1 MHLVQQSTIVDEA
14 LVVLVVTF
22 SIPQSSHVP
31 IAIPHVHITSFLRRY
46 LKPMAFSIIMGSEV
60 DKSSIDKNIILKVDN
75 SNDAIQNLK
84 EEYSELSEQAQ
95 QLLTDKLFLEN
106 ECSRLKK
113 RANRLDEELSNLR
126 SPPFVIG
133 HLQDKINDNAI
144 VRSSNGTVFLVTV
157 NSFIDQSKLV
167 PGARVALNQDNL
179 SVIDVLDDAWD
190 PLVSRA
196 EIIDSPN
203 VKYSDIG
210 GLEDQIHQVRQAIE
224 LPIENPEAFVK
235 FGIESPKGVL
245 LAGPPGTG
253 KTLLAKAVA
262 TSTNAT
268 FLGIVGSELAQKYIG
283 EGGRMVRELFDLA
296 SQRAPSIIFI
306 DEIDSIGSK
315 RLDSTTSGD
324 REVQRT
330 LMQLLAEMDGF
341 DSVKDVKIIAA
352 TNRPELL
359 DAALLRSGRFDRIV
373 TLPLPDKDA
382 RKSIIQVHIKNTPLS
397 KDIDLNFISQK
408 TDGFS
413 GAEIK
418 SMVVEAAMK
427 AISDNRNKVKKS
439 DFIKAIEI
447 INKKKNDSPNSAA
460 EALYS

>member
-1 MHLVQQSTIVDEA
+1 MS
-14 LVVLVVTF
+14 
-22 SIPQSSHVP
+22 
-31 IAIPHVHITSFLRRY
+31 
-46 LKPMAFSIIMGSEV
+46 SEV
-60 DKSSIDKNIILKVDN
+60 DESGFIKNEISINDN
-75 SNDAIQNLK
+75 SDSIKDIKKNFLL
-84 EEYSELSEQAQ
+84 LSEKAQ
-95 QLLTDKLFLEN
+95 QLLTDKIFLEN

-113 RANRLDEELSNLR
+113 RANRLEEELSNLHA
-126 SPPFVIG
+126 PPFVVG
-133 HLQDKINDNAI
+133 HLQDIVNDNAI
-144 VRSSNGTVFLVTV
+144 VRSSNGTVFLVSI
-157 NSFIDQSKLV
+157 NKHIEKSKLI

-179 SVIDVLDDAWD
+179 SIIDVLNDAWD
-190 PLVSRA
+190 PLISSA
-196 EIIDSPN
+196 EIIESPDISFN
-203 VKYSDIG
+203 DIG
-210 GLEDQIHQVRQAIE
+210 GLNEQIKQIRQAIE
-224 LPIENPEAFVK
+224 LPIENPAAFDK
-235 FGIESPKGVL
+235 FGIESPKGIL

-262 TSTNAT
+262 SSTNAT

-296 SQRAPSIIFI
+296 SQKAPSIIFI

-341 DSVKDVKIIAA
+341 ESVKNVKIIAA

-382 RKSIIQVHIKNTPLS
+382 RESILAVHTKNTPLS
-397 KDIDLNFISQK
+397 KNVDLNFISNK

-413 GAEIK
+413 GAELK
-418 SMVVEAAMK
+418 SVIVEAAMN
-427 AISDNRNKVKKS
+427 AISDNRNKVNKS
-439 DFIKAIEI
+439 DIVKSIEI
-447 INKKKNDSPNSAA
+447 INKKKNESPINST
-460 EALYS
+460 ENLYR

>member
-1 MHLVQQSTIVDEA
+1 MS
-14 LVVLVVTF
+14 
-22 SIPQSSHVP
+22 
-31 IAIPHVHITSFLRRY
+31 
-46 LKPMAFSIIMGSEV
+46 SEV
-60 DKSSIDKNIILKVDN
+60 DESGFIKNDISINDN
-75 SNDAIQNLK
+75 SDSIKDIKKNFLL
-84 EEYSELSEQAQ
+84 LSEKAQ
-95 QLLTDKLFLEN
+95 QLLTDKIFLEN

-113 RANRLDEELSNLR
+113 RANRLEEELSNLHA
-126 SPPFVIG
+126 PPFVVG
-133 HLQDKINDNAI
+133 HLQDIVNDNAI
-144 VRSSNGTVFLVTV
+144 VRSSNGTVFLVSI
-157 NSFIDQSKLV
+157 NKHIEKSKLI

-179 SVIDVLDDAWD
+179 SIIDVLNDAWD
-190 PLVSRA
+190 PLISSA
-196 EIIDSPN
+196 EIIESPDISFN
-203 VKYSDIG
+203 DIG
-210 GLEDQIHQVRQAIE
+210 GLNEQIKQIRQAIE
-224 LPIENPEAFVK
+224 LPIENPAAFDK
-235 FGIESPKGVL
+235 FGIESPKGIL

-262 TSTNAT
+262 SSTNAT

-296 SQRAPSIIFI
+296 SQKAPSIIFI

-341 DSVKDVKIIAA
+341 ESVKNVKIIAA

-382 RKSIIQVHIKNTPLS
+382 RESILTVHTKNTPLS
-397 KDIDLNFISQK
+397 KNVDLNFISNK

-413 GAEIK
+413 GAELK
-418 SMVVEAAMK
+418 SVIVEAAMI
-427 AISDNRNKVKKS
+427 AISDNRNKVNKS
-439 DFIKAIEI
+439 DIVKSIEI
-447 INKKKNDSPNSAA
+447 INKKKNESPINST
-460 EALYS
+460 ENLYR

>member
-1 MHLVQQSTIVDEA
+1 
-14 LVVLVVTF
+14 
-22 SIPQSSHVP
+22 
-31 IAIPHVHITSFLRRY
+31 
-46 LKPMAFSIIMGSEV
+46 
-60 DKSSIDKNIILKVDN
+60 
-75 SNDAIQNLK
+75 
-84 EEYSELSEQAQ
+84 
-95 QLLTDKLFLEN
+95 
-106 ECSRLKK
+106 LKK

>member
-1 MHLVQQSTIVDEA
+1 MS
-14 LVVLVVTF
+14 
-22 SIPQSSHVP
+22 
-31 IAIPHVHITSFLRRY
+31 
-46 LKPMAFSIIMGSEV
+46 SEV
-60 DKSSIDKNIILKVDN
+60 DESGFIKNDISINDN
-75 SNDAIQNLK
+75 SDSIKDIKKNFLL
-84 EEYSELSEQAQ
+84 LSEKAQ
-95 QLLTDKLFLEN
+95 QLLTDKIFLEN

-113 RANRLDEELSNLR
+113 RANRLEEELSNLHA
-126 SPPFVIG
+126 PPFVVG
-133 HLQDKINDNAI
+133 HLQDIVNDNAI
-144 VRSSNGTVFLVTV
+144 VRSSNGTVFLVSI
-157 NSFIDQSKLV
+157 NKHIEKSKLV

-179 SVIDVLDDAWD
+179 SIIDVLNDAWD
-190 PLVSRA
+190 PLISSA
-196 EIIDSPN
+196 EIIESPDISFN
-203 VKYSDIG
+203 DIG
-210 GLEDQIHQVRQAIE
+210 GLNEQIKQIRQAIE
-224 LPIENPEAFVK
+224 LPIENPAAFDK
-235 FGIESPKGVL
+235 FGIESPKGIL

-262 TSTNAT
+262 SSTNAT

-296 SQRAPSIIFI
+296 SQKAPSIIFI

-341 DSVKDVKIIAA
+341 ESVKNVKIIAA

-382 RKSIIQVHIKNTPLS
+382 RESILTVHTKNTPLS
-397 KDIDLNFISQK
+397 KNVDLNFISNK

-413 GAEIK
+413 GAELK
-418 SMVVEAAMK
+418 SVIVEAAMI
-427 AISDNRNKVKKS
+427 AISDNRNKVNKS
-439 DFIKAIEI
+439 DIVKSIEI
-447 INKKKNDSPNSAA
+447 INKKKNESPINST
-460 EALYS
+460 ENLYR

>member
-1 MHLVQQSTIVDEA
+1 MS
-14 LVVLVVTF
+14 
-22 SIPQSSHVP
+22 
-31 IAIPHVHITSFLRRY
+31 
-46 LKPMAFSIIMGSEV
+46 SEV
-60 DKSSIDKNIILKVDN
+60 DESGSIKNDISINDN
-75 SNDAIQNLK
+75 SDSIKDIKKNFSL
-84 EEYSELSEQAQ
+84 LSEKAQ
-95 QLLTDKLFLEN
+95 QLLTDKIFLEN

-113 RANRLDEELSNLR
+113 RANRLEEELSNLHA
-126 SPPFVIG
+126 PPFVVG
-133 HLQDKINDNAI
+133 HLQDTVNDNAI
-144 VRSSNGTVFLVTV
+144 VRSSNGTVFLVSI
-157 NSFIDQSKLV
+157 NKHIEKSKLI

-179 SVIDVLDDAWD
+179 SIIDVLNDAWD
-190 PLVSRA
+190 PLISSA
-196 EIIDSPN
+196 EIIESPDISFN
-203 VKYSDIG
+203 DIG
-210 GLEDQIHQVRQAIE
+210 GLNEQIKQIRQAIE
-224 LPIENPEAFVK
+224 LPIENPAAFDK
-235 FGIESPKGVL
+235 FGIESPKGIL

-262 TSTNAT
+262 SSTNAT

-296 SQRAPSIIFI
+296 SQKAPSIIFI

-341 DSVKDVKIIAA
+341 ESVKNVKIIAA

-382 RKSIIQVHIKNTPLS
+382 RESILTVHTKNTPLS
-397 KDIDLNFISQK
+397 KNVDLNFISNK

-413 GAEIK
+413 GAELK
-418 SMVVEAAMK
+418 SVIVEAAMI
-427 AISDNRNKVKKS
+427 AISDNRNKVNKS
-439 DFIKAIEI
+439 DIVKSIEI
-447 INKKKNDSPNSAA
+447 INKKKNESPINST
-460 EALYS
+460 ENLYR

>member
-1 MHLVQQSTIVDEA
+1 MS
-14 LVVLVVTF
+14 
-22 SIPQSSHVP
+22 
-31 IAIPHVHITSFLRRY
+31 
-46 LKPMAFSIIMGSEV
+46 SEV
-60 DKSSIDKNIILKVDN
+60 DKSGFIKNDIPINDNNSDSI
-75 SNDAIQNLK
+75 K
-84 EEYSELSEQAQ
+84 EIKKDFLLLSEKAQ
-95 QLLTDKLFLEN
+95 QLLTDKIFLEN

-113 RANRLDEELSNLR
+113 RANRLEEELSNLHA
-126 SPPFVIG
+126 PPFVVG
-133 HLQDKINDNAI
+133 HLQDTMNDNAI
-144 VRSSNGTVFLVTV
+144 VRSSNGTVFLVSI
-157 NSFIDQSKLV
+157 NKQIEKSKLI

-179 SVIDVLDDAWD
+179 SIIDVLNDAWD
-190 PLVSRA
+190 PLVSSA
-196 EIIDSPN
+196 EIIESPDVN
-203 VKYSDIG
+203 FEDIG
-210 GLEDQIHQVRQAIE
+210 GLNDQIKQIRQAIE
-224 LPIENPEAFVK
+224 LPIENPAAFDK

-262 TSTNAT
+262 SSTNAT

-296 SQRAPSIIFI
+296 SQKAPSIIFI

-341 DSVKDVKIIAA
+341 DSVKNVKIIAA

-373 TLPLPDKDA
+373 TLPLPDKNA
-382 RKSIIQVHIKNTPLS
+382 RVSILNVHTKNTPLS
-397 KDIDLNFISQK
+397 KNVDLNFISNK

-413 GAEIK
+413 GAELK
-418 SMVVEAAMK
+418 SVIVEAAMS
-427 AISDNRNKVKKS
+427 AISDDRNKVNKTDILKS
-439 DFIKAIEI
+439 IEI
-447 INKKKNDSPNSAA
+447 ISKKKNENPVNST
-460 EALYS
+460 ENLYR

>member
-1 MHLVQQSTIVDEA
+1 MS
-14 LVVLVVTF
+14 
-22 SIPQSSHVP
+22 
-31 IAIPHVHITSFLRRY
+31 
-46 LKPMAFSIIMGSEV
+46 SEV
-60 DKSSIDKNIILKVDN
+60 DKSGFIKNDIPINDNNSDSIKDIK
-75 SNDAIQNLK
+75 K
-84 EEYSELSEQAQ
+84 EFLLLSEKAQ
-95 QLLTDKLFLEN
+95 QLLTDKIFLEN

-113 RANRLDEELSNLR
+113 RANRLEEELSNLHA
-126 SPPFVIG
+126 PPFVVG
-133 HLQDKINDNAI
+133 YLQDRINDNAI
-144 VRSSNGTVFLVTV
+144 VRSSNGTVFFVSINTHV
-157 NSFIDQSKLV
+157 DYNKLI

-179 SVIDVLDDAWD
+179 SIIDVLNDAWD
-190 PLVSRA
+190 PLVSSA
-196 EIIDSPN
+196 EIIESPD
-203 VKYSDIG
+203 VSFEDVG
-210 GLEDQIHQVRQAIE
+210 GLSEQIKQIRQAIE
-224 LPIENPEAFVK
+224 LPIENPAAFDK

-262 TSTNAT
+262 SSTNAT

-341 DSVKDVKIIAA
+341 ESVKNVKIIAA

-373 TLPLPDKDA
+373 TLPLPDKNA
-382 RKSIIQVHIKNTPLS
+382 RVSILNVHTKNTPLS
-397 KDIDLNFISQK
+397 KNVDLNFISNK

-413 GAEIK
+413 GAELK
-418 SMVVEAAMK
+418 SVIVEAAMS
-427 AISDNRNKVKKS
+427 AISDNRNKVNKS
-439 DFIKAIEI
+439 DIIKSIEI
-447 INKKKNDSPNSAA
+447 INKKKNESPVNST
-460 EALYS
+460 ENLYR

>member
-1 MHLVQQSTIVDEA
+1 MS
-14 LVVLVVTF
+14 
-22 SIPQSSHVP
+22 
-31 IAIPHVHITSFLRRY
+31 
-46 LKPMAFSIIMGSEV
+46 SEV
-60 DKSSIDKNIILKVDN
+60 DESGFIKNDN
-75 SNDAIQNLK
+75 SINDNSDSIKDIKKNFLL
-84 EEYSELSEQAQ
+84 LSEKAQ
-95 QLLTDKLFLEN
+95 QLLTDKIFLEN

-113 RANRLDEELSNLR
+113 RANRLEEELSNLHA
-126 SPPFVIG
+126 PPFVVG
-133 HLQDKINDNAI
+133 HLQDIVNDNAI
-144 VRSSNGTVFLVTV
+144 VRSSNGTVFLVSI
-157 NSFIDQSKLV
+157 NKHIEKSKLI

-179 SVIDVLDDAWD
+179 SIIDVLNDAWD
-190 PLVSRA
+190 PLISSA
-196 EIIDSPN
+196 EIIESPDISFN
-203 VKYSDIG
+203 DIG
-210 GLEDQIHQVRQAIE
+210 GLNEQIKQIRQAIE
-224 LPIENPEAFVK
+224 LPIENPAAFDK
-235 FGIESPKGVL
+235 FGIESPKGIL

-262 TSTNAT
+262 SSTNAT

-296 SQRAPSIIFI
+296 SQKAPSIIFI

-341 DSVKDVKIIAA
+341 ESVKNVKIIAA

-382 RKSIIQVHIKNTPLS
+382 RESILSVHTKNTPLS
-397 KDIDLNFISQK
+397 KNVDLNFISNK

-413 GAEIK
+413 GAELK
-418 SMVVEAAMK
+418 SVIVEAAMI
-427 AISDNRNKVKKS
+427 AISDNRNKVNKS
-439 DFIKAIEI
+439 DIVKSIEI
-447 INKKKNDSPNSAA
+447 INKKKNESPINST
-460 EALYS
+460 ENLYR